1 VWAKGNRIEFIEGF
15 RLHYSKKAREKNLL
29 DSVFIA
35 VIVIGLLHGLEPAH
49 GWPVAFMYSSK
60 MNRSLFYGFVSSA
73 IISLAHFTSSIAA
86 AVIYVLVSS
95 QVVFPSQTMK
105 YLAAA
110 ALMLLALKF
119 YFEKTEDE
127 SQHGHLHENTV
138 EIEHE
143 HEHEHPDVGRHAHWH
158 KHSKPVKLTLFGIAT
173 FAFVLG
179 FVHEEEFALLALA
192 VGGVNP
198 LILMVCYAVSV
209 TIALIGVTLISIKAY
224 QQVRSKIKRYE
235 KYIPKINA
243 TVLVVM
249 AIAFILGLS

>member
-1 VWAKGNRIEFIEGF
+1 
-15 RLHYSKKAREKNLL
+15 LL
-29 DSVFIA
+29 DSAFIA

-49 GWPVAFMYSSK
+49 GWPVAFMYSS
-60 MNRSLFYGFVSSA
+60 RTHRPLFYGFVSSA

-95 QVVFPSQTMK
+95 LVVFPSQIMK

-127 SQHGHLHENTV
+127 SQHGHLHENT
-138 EIEHE
+138 EAIEHE
-143 HEHEHPDVGRHAHWH
+143 HEHEHPEMGRHTHWH
-158 KHSKPVKLTLFGIAT
+158 KHSKPVKLTLFGIAV

-198 LILMVCYAVSV
+198 LILMVCYAASV
-209 TIALIGVTLISIKAY
+209 TAALIGVTLISIKAY
-224 QQVRSKIKRYE
+224 QQVQVKIKRYE